1 MGVFLGLVIGIFLVS
16 WKVINKYMA
25 DELNKAIEKA
35 SKPKE
40 PLLVPQEEPVK

>member
-1 MGVFLGLVIGIFLVS
+1 
-16 WKVINKYMA
+16 MA

-35 SKPKE
+35 SKSKE